1 VLRIA
6 MSALSV
12 LDRNVLWIAPL
23 LMCIAALVLA
33 LFIRSE
39 VRLVKEAKI
48 LSVPLVEQ
56 QNIEFPEAG
65 RVVLCVEGPRFSTR
79 FAGLDY
85 ELSTNDGA
93 PIEGRTA
100 WFHATTTGVKWARVE
115 VRVYEIPHPGR
126 YVLRVRGLG
135 AAQERDAAHRLV
147 FMRPHLAQAVGYIIG
162 MIVSFGVFVVSLVF
176 FVLRLTGK
184 G

>member
-1 VLRIA
+1 
-6 MSALSV
+6 MSALSF
-12 LDRNVLWIAPL
+12 LDRNVLWIAPP
-23 LMCIAALVLA
+23 LMCLSALLLG

-39 VRLVKEAKI
+39 VRLVKEAKV
-48 LSVPLVEQ
+48 LSVPLVAE
-56 QNIEFPEAG
+56 QNIEFLEAG

-79 FAGLDY
+79 FAGLSY

-115 VRVYEIPHPGR
+115 VRLYEIPHPGL
-126 YVLRVRGLG
+126 YVLRVQRLG
-135 AAQERDAAHRLV
+135 PAQARDAEHRLV
-147 FMRPHLAQAVGYIIG
+147 FMRPHLAQSFGYIIG
-162 MIVSFGVFVVSLVF
+162 MIVSFGVFVTSLVF
-176 FVLRLTGK
+176 FVLRVMGE

>member
-1 VLRIA
+1 

-12 LDRNVLWIAPL
+12 LDRNVLWIAPP
-23 LMCIAALVLA
+23 LMCIAALALA

-39 VRLVKEAKI
+39 VRLVKEAKV
-48 LSVPLVEQ
+48 LSVPLVAE

-65 RVVLCVEGPRFSTR
+65 RVVLCMEGPRFSRR

-85 ELSTNDGA
+85 ELSTDSGA
-93 PIEGRTA
+93 PVEGRTA
-100 WFHATTTGVKWARVE
+100 WFHARTTGVSRARME
-115 VRVYEIPHPGR
+115 LRVYEIPHPGR
-126 YVLRVRGLG
+126 FVLRVRGLG
-135 AAQERDAAHRLV
+135 AAQERDVEHRLV
-147 FMRPHLAQAVGYIIG
+147 FTRPHLAQAVGYIIC
-162 MIVSFGVFVVSLVF
+162 MIVSFGVFMVSLVF

>member
-1 VLRIA
+1 
-6 MSALSV
+6 MSVLSV
-12 LDRNVLWIAPL
+12 LDRNVLWIAPPLICISAL
-23 LMCIAALVLA
+23 LLGLC
-33 LFIRSE
+33 IRSE

-48 LSVPLVEQ
+48 SSVPLVEQ
-56 QNIEFPEAG
+56 QNVEFLEAG

-85 ELSTNDGA
+85 ELTTDAGA
-93 PIEGRTA
+93 PVEVRTA

-115 VRVYEIPHPGR
+115 VRVYEIPHSGR
-126 YVLRVRGLG
+126 YLLRVQRLG
-135 AAQERDAAHRLV
+135 PAQARDAEHRLV
-147 FMRPHLAQAVGYIIG
+147 FMRPHLAQSFGYIIG
-162 MIVSFGVFVVSLVF
+162 MILSFGVFVTSLVF

>member
-1 VLRIA
+1 MLRLA

-12 LDRNVLWIAPL
+12 LDRNLLWIAPP
-23 LMCIAALVLA
+23 LMCIAALALG

-48 LSVPLVEQ
+48 LSVPLVAEQ
-56 QNIEFPEAG
+56 DVEFPEAG

-79 FAGLDY
+79 FARLDY
-85 ELSTNDGA
+85 ELSTDSGA
-93 PIEGRTA
+93 PVEGRTA

-115 VRVYEIPHPGR
+115 VRVYEIPHRGR
-126 YVLRVRGLG
+126 YVLRVQRLG

-147 FMRPHLAQAVGYIIG
+147 FMRPHLAQTVGYIIG
-162 MIVSFGVFVVSLVF
+162 MIVSFGVFVTSLVF
-176 FVLRLTGK
+176 FVLRLMGE

>member
-1 VLRIA
+1 MA

-12 LDRNVLWIAPL
+12 LYRNVLWVAPP
-23 LMCIAALVLA
+23 LMCISALLLG
-33 LFIRSE
+33 LFIRNV
-39 VRLVKEAKI
+39 VRLVKEAKV
-48 LSVPLVEQ
+48 LSVPLVER

-85 ELSTNDGA
+85 ELRTDSGA
-93 PIEGRTA
+93 PVEVRTA

-115 VRVYEIPHPGR
+115 VRVYEIPHSGR

-147 FMRPHLAQAVGYIIG
+147 FMRPHLAQSVGYIIG
-162 MIVSFGVFVVSLVF
+162 MILSFGVFITSLVF
-176 FVLRLTGK
+176 FLLRLTGNLSES
-184 G
+184 